1 MAAFIFHACG
11 LRSVTHVSISV
22 LGIGCL
28 FLLRVSLFAFGY
40 VCVQRSVS
48 ARGSAFLLVPLHE
61 GKECRARA

>member
-1 MAAFIFHACG
+1 MAAVIFHACG

-28 FLLRVSLFAFGY
+28 FLFAFGY

-61 GKECRARA
+61 CKECRART

>member
-1 MAAFIFHACG
+1 MAAVIFHECG
-11 LRSVTHVSISV
+11 LRSGTHVSISV

-28 FLLRVSLFAFGY
+28 FFFSFGY
-40 VCVQRSVS
+40 VCVQRSVF